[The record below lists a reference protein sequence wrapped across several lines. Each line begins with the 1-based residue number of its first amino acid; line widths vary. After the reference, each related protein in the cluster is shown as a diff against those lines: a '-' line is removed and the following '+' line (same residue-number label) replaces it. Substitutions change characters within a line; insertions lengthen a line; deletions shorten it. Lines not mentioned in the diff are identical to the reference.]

1 MTKLSYDEWRSKHHV
16 TITDN
21 AIEGLKKFHGLDA
34 VEEVEKLMTQ
44 EYKTYLSEKEISK

>member
-1 MTKLSYDEWRSKHHV
+1 MTKLSYDKWRAKHHI

-34 VEEVEKLMTQ
+34 MEEVEKLMKR
-44 EYKTYLSEKEISK
+44 EYEIYLLEKEDNK